1 MKHNHFLP
9 FLFLTLI
16 VLALASSCQNN
27 YGHKRIIDLA
37 ERIVEDHPDSAL
49 LLLNTFQKENIQS
62 PRLKARYGIVKSMAY
77 TKTWIEPGSDSLIGP
92 AVKYFTKRREY
103 DYQMK
108 AWYYLGRVHLVR
120 KEYNAA
126 MYANSRAT
134 EAAEKTSDDKFKG
147 LIHMG
152 LENVFT
158 LTFCIEEALK
168 EIELALPCFERIN
181 DRYNYNMALI
191 RKAEVFLPLKKWK
204 EAESILDSF
213 ITNEPTDTIL
223 MKRALPICAKLCM
236 ARPDIDPQK
245 CLTLYSRAQ
254 EYRAPLNAK
263 DWCYM
268 AIAYSKLGQIDT
280 AEDILAQIETAAPEY
295 QLLKNYKA
303 YVARDKGDFKTAFEM
318 LDKSY
323 EVEGDIVRQ
332 TLSQSSIAA
341 QRDYFEAQKKEEELV
356 ARKRALVIAQIS
368 LGSLITLGILVFS
381 FTRRRGRDERRLK
394 AVEQEKTKWQSMSEM
409 NSETLKVV
417 ADGRNAEQA
426 ELNRLRQEQQRA
438 ALRNLQSRFKILGPL
453 EVVYE
458 ENRNKHEFKREN
470 IYQAVKRLLTEYFG
484 DEQAYRRLE
493 KLVNTELDNF
503 IKTLRSE
510 TKFSEK
516 EYQIV
521 CYDLLG
527 LPAEQIAT
535 LTNLKKDSIYSLL
548 TRMRANIRQSNYP
561 HREWFLVLLDSRSVV
576 HMN

>member
-1 MKHNHFLP
+1 MKFSFLSP
-9 FLFLTLI
+9 AL
-16 VLALASSCQNN
+16 VLLAVLSLPGCRFNREQ
-27 YGHKRIIDLA
+27 KQLIDLA

-49 LLLNTFQKENIQS
+49 NLLNSFQKGTITSTQQ
-62 PRLKARYGIVKSMAY
+62 KARYCVIKSMAY
-77 TKTWIEPGSDSLIGP
+77 DKCLYNIKSDSLIRF
-92 AVKYFTKRREY
+92 AVDYYKDRKNFA
-103 DYQMK
+103 YQMK
-108 AWYYLGRVHLVR
+108 AWYYLGITQLASKDTRACIYSFS
-120 KEYNAA
+120 KAENAA
-126 MYANSRAT
+126 N
-134 EAAEKTSDDKFKG
+134 KTSNDKYKG
-147 LIHMG
+147 LISMG
-152 LENVFT
+152 FATSMGINY
-158 LTFCIEEALK
+158 CHSEALGYIK
-168 EIELALPCFERIN
+168 KAKRWFNLAGDLK
-181 DRYNYNMALI
+181 NYNI
-191 RKAEVFLPLKKWK
+191 TVRR
-204 EAESILDSF
+204 EAQELQSLHQWNQAASIYDSLLVYAS
-213 ITNEPTDTIL
+213 TDTT
-223 MKRALPICAKLCM
+223 ALAKGLLSYAQLCM
-236 ARPDIDPQK
+236 YKPEEEPEK
-245 CLTLYSRAQ
+245 CLELYEKAK
-254 EYRAPLNAK
+254 EYHAPFKDK
-263 DWCYM
+263 DWCVM
-268 AIAYSKLGQIDT
+268 ALAYSKMGQIKE
-280 AEDILAQIETAAPEY
+280 AEDILSQVETIYPDFA
-295 QLLKNYKA
+295 LVSNFKA
-303 YVARDKGDFKTAFEM
+303 LVARDKGDFKSAFEM

-356 ARKRALVIAQIS
+356 ARKRALVIAQV
-368 LGSLITLGILVFS
+368 LLASLITLGILAFS
-381 FTRRRGRDERRLK
+381 FSRHKRRDERRLK

-409 NSETLKVV
+409 NSETLKMV

-503 IKTLRSE
+503 MKTLRSE

>member
-1 MKHNHFLP
+1 
-9 FLFLTLI
+9 
-16 VLALASSCQNN
+16 
-27 YGHKRIIDLA
+27 
-37 ERIVEDHPDSAL
+37 
-49 LLLNTFQKENIQS
+49 
-62 PRLKARYGIVKSMAY
+62 
-77 TKTWIEPGSDSLIGP
+77 
-92 AVKYFTKRREY
+92 
-103 DYQMK
+103 
-108 AWYYLGRVHLVR
+108 
-120 KEYNAA
+120 
-126 MYANSRAT
+126 
-134 EAAEKTSDDKFKG
+134 
-147 LIHMG
+147 
-152 LENVFT
+152 
-158 LTFCIEEALK
+158 
-168 EIELALPCFERIN
+168 
-181 DRYNYNMALI
+181 
-191 RKAEVFLPLKKWK
+191 
-204 EAESILDSF
+204 
-213 ITNEPTDTIL
+213 
-223 MKRALPICAKLCM
+223 
-236 ARPDIDPQK
+236 
-245 CLTLYSRAQ
+245 
-254 EYRAPLNAK
+254 
-263 DWCYM
+263 M

-332 TLSQSSIAA
+332 SLSQSSIAA

-356 ARKRALVIAQIS
+356 ARKRALVIAQV
-368 LGSLITLGILVFS
+368 LLASLITLGILVFS

-458 ENRNKHEFKREN
+458 ENRNKHEYKREK
-470 IYQAVKRLLTEYFG
+470 IYQAVKRLLAEYFG

-503 IKTLRSE
+503 MKKLRSE
-510 TKFSEK
+510 TDFSEK

-527 LPAEQIAT
+527 LPAEQIAA
-535 LTNLKKDSIYSLL
+535 LTNFKKDSIYSLL
-548 TRMRANIRQSNYP
+548 TRMRTDIRQSNYL

>member
-1 MKHNHFLP
+1 
-9 FLFLTLI
+9 
-16 VLALASSCQNN
+16 
-27 YGHKRIIDLA
+27 
-37 ERIVEDHPDSAL
+37 
-49 LLLNTFQKENIQS
+49 
-62 PRLKARYGIVKSMAY
+62 
-77 TKTWIEPGSDSLIGP
+77 
-92 AVKYFTKRREY
+92 
-103 DYQMK
+103 
-108 AWYYLGRVHLVR
+108 
-120 KEYNAA
+120 
-126 MYANSRAT
+126 
-134 EAAEKTSDDKFKG
+134 
-147 LIHMG
+147 
-152 LENVFT
+152 
-158 LTFCIEEALK
+158 
-168 EIELALPCFERIN
+168 
-181 DRYNYNMALI
+181 
-191 RKAEVFLPLKKWK
+191 
-204 EAESILDSF
+204 
-213 ITNEPTDTIL
+213 
-223 MKRALPICAKLCM
+223 
-236 ARPDIDPQK
+236 
-245 CLTLYSRAQ
+245 
-254 EYRAPLNAK
+254 
-263 DWCYM
+263 M

-368 LGSLITLGILVFS
+368 LGSLITLCILVFS

-503 IKTLRSE
+503 MKTLRSE